1 MKKIGIIGSGTWG
14 TALAKLLYENGH
26 QVMVWSAI
34 DSEIEALNNTHV
46 HPNLKGVII
55 PDEVVFT
62 SDIKATCHDKDVIL
76 CAVPSVYVRS
86 SFSKCAPFIESS
98 SIIVSVTKG
107 IEESTLSTM
116 SEIIE
121 DELKKAGTLVPVI
134 ALSGPTHA
142 EEVAQGLATTIVAAC
157 EDLTK
162 ARKVKQIFSNDYF
175 KVFGSTDR
183 KGVELCGALKNII
196 ALAAGISDGLGF
208 GDNAKAAIITRGMA
222 EVSYLGSKM
231 GCTQHTFFGLSGVGD
246 MIVTATSRHSRNNN
260 CGRLIGSGMKASDA
274 IKEIG
279 MVVEGLYVLPAAIK
293 MEKFY
298 NVNLP
303 IIDAVNEIV
312 TGEKDARDVAS
323 KLFSLPATREFRIL

>member
-14 TALAKLLYENGH
+14 TALAKLLCENGH
-26 QVMVWSAI
+26 QVMVWSAV
-34 DSEIEALNNTHV
+34 DSEIESLNRTHE
-46 HPNLKGVII
+46 HPNLKGVVI
-55 PDEVVFT
+55 PDKIEFT
-62 SDIKATCHDKDVIL
+62 SDIESTCHDKDVIV
-76 CAVPSVYVRS
+76 CAVPSIYVRS
-86 SFSKCAPFIESS
+86 SFSKCAPFIQNN

-116 SEIIE
+116 CETIE

-142 EEVAQGLATTIVAAC
+142 EEVARGLATTIVAAC
-157 EDLTK
+157 EDLTM
-162 ARKVKQIFSNDYF
+162 ARRVKQIFGNDYF

-222 EVSYLGSKM
+222 EVSYLGTKM
-231 GCTQHTFFGLSGVGD
+231 GCTQHTFFGLSGIGD

-260 CGRLIGSGMKASDA
+260 CGRLIGNGMKVSQA

-293 MEKFY
+293 MEQFY
-298 NVNLP
+298 NVKLP
-303 IIDAVNEIV
+303 IIDSVNEIV
-312 TGEKDARDVAS
+312 HSEKDAREVAAR
-323 KLFSLPATREFRIL
+323 LFSLPATREFRIL

>member
-1 MKKIGIIGSGTWG
+1 MKQIGIIGSGTWG
-14 TALAKLLYENGH
+14 TALAKLLHENGH
-26 QVMVWSAI
+26 LVTVWSAV
-34 DSEIEALNNTHV
+34 DAEIKALNETHS
-46 HPNLKGVII
+46 HPNLPGVSI
-55 PDEVVFT
+55 PSDIVFT
-62 SDIKATCHDKDVIL
+62 CSIRETCKDKDIVV

-86 SFSKCAPFIESS
+86 SFSECAPFIENS

-121 DELKKAGTLVPVI
+121 DELKKAGTLVPVV

-142 EEVAQGLATTIVAAC
+142 EEVARGLATTIVAAC
-157 EDLTK
+157 ENLAI
-162 ARKVKQIFSNDYF
+162 ARKVKQVFGNHFF

-196 ALAAGISDGLGF
+196 ALAAGISDGLGY

-231 GCTQHTFFGLSGVGD
+231 GCTQHTFFGLSGIGD

-274 IKEIG
+274 IREIG
-279 MVVEGLYVLPAAIK
+279 MVVEGLYVLPAAIR

-298 NVNLP
+298 NVKLP
-303 IIDAVNEIV
+303 IIDSVNEIV
-312 TGEKDARDVAS
+312 NNGKDAREVAAN
-323 KLFSLPATREFRIL
+323 LLSLPATREFRIL

>member
-14 TALAKLLYENGH
+14 TALAKLLYGNGH
-26 QVMVWSAI
+26 SVMVWSAI
-34 DSEIEALNNTHV
+34 DAEIESLNTTHI
-46 HPNLKGVII
+46 HPNLKGVVI
-55 PDEVVFT
+55 PSGVVFT
-62 SDIKATCHDKDVIL
+62 SDVKAVCADKDLIV

-86 SFSKCAPFIESS
+86 SFAKCAPFIEKESF
-98 SIIVSVTKG
+98 IVSVTKG

-116 SEIIE
+116 TEIIE
-121 DELKKAGTLVPVI
+121 DELKKAGTLVPVV

-142 EEVAQGLATTIVAAC
+142 EEVARNLATTIVAAC
-157 EDLTK
+157 EDLTM
-162 ARKVKQIFSNDYF
+162 ARRVKQIFSNDYF

-231 GCTQHTFFGLSGVGD
+231 GCTQHTFFGLSGIGD

-260 CGRLIGSGMKASDA
+260 CGRLIGSGIKAQDA

-279 MVVEGLYVLPAAIK
+279 MVVEGVNVLPAAIK

-298 NVNLP
+298 NVKLP

-312 TGEKDARDVAS
+312 NNNGNAKEVA
-323 KLFSLPATREFRIL
+323 KNLLSLPATREFRIL